1 MIYQIIHNFTPGI
14 GGAET
19 VVSTMFN
26 SNFISESNADNLDSE
41 LTEIELI
48 GICNTASESQG
59 NVIGWGIK
67 KIYSIHAFT
76 SIWNWIKSLKKNA
89 LVHSHLFPTGLYV
102 SLAIR
107 FAGRKDLTHI
117 YTEHST
123 NNKRRNSIYGKW
135 IDSVMYS
142 GINRVVC
149 VSQGVKSELILAYPQ
164 LAQKSLVIYNGIA
177 NNVNVNDTSDLNSK
191 DGLINQIT
199 QEDLVIL
206 SVGRL
211 VASKNYSRSLFVIS
225 ELKKM
230 GISIKYFIAGSSEF
244 SSSNQLEIELKQQV
258 SKLQIQN
265 DVIFLGYVSPVYPI
279 YKQVDLFF
287 AYSVY
292 EGFGLAALEAM
303 SAGVPVVF
311 SNVLGLKELIPE
323 NYPEE
328 LIVSP
333 FSIED
338 AVNAIH
344 WFYNCNISV
353 RKFIGDSCRQKA
365 KQFTIENSI
374 KKHFSLYKEFQK

>member
-26 SNFISESNADNLDSE
+26 SNVNALGYAENSDIE
-41 LTEIELI
+41 LTKIELI
-48 GICNTASESQG
+48 GVCNSASESQG
-59 NVIGWGIK
+59 NVVGLGIK
-67 KIYSIHAFT
+67 KIYSIHAFM

-107 FAGRKDLTHI
+107 IAGRKDLTHV

-123 NNKRRNSIYGKW
+123 NNKRRNSGFGKW

-142 GINRVVC
+142 GINRIVC
-149 VSQGVKSELILAYPQ
+149 VSEGVKSELIQAYPQ

-177 NNVNVNDTSDLNSK
+177 NNVNVNDTSELNSK

-211 VASKNYSRSLFVIS
+211 VASKNYSRSLIVIS
-225 ELKKM
+225 KLKKM

-244 SSSNQLEIELKQQV
+244 SS
-258 SKLQIQN
+258 
-265 DVIFLGYVSPVYPI
+265 
-279 YKQVDLFF
+279 
-287 AYSVY
+287 
-292 EGFGLAALEAM
+292 
-303 SAGVPVVF
+303 
-311 SNVLGLKELIPE
+311 
-323 NYPEE
+323 
-328 LIVSP
+328 
-333 FSIED
+333 
-338 AVNAIH
+338 
-344 WFYNCNISV
+344 
-353 RKFIGDSCRQKA
+353 
-365 KQFTIENSI
+365 
-374 KKHFSLYKEFQK
+374 